1 MKFRDVQQS
10 LEEFVKTNWTATA
23 LQFENMPFSADLY
36 EEFARLNLAYGEAL
50 KRAAAS
56 GCYRVQGLL
65 MFTLFGRAASGS
77 NRLLTLADTACTMLA
92 SVIVS
97 PVPPLTAPKVQ
108 MFTPSVH
115 KDFKERDGWIFVQ
128 VSCPFYY
135 DLEL

>member
-10 LEEFVKTNWTATA
+10 LEEFVKANWTATN
-23 LQFENMPFSADLY
+23 LQYENVAFNADLY
-36 EEFARLNLAYGEAL
+36 EEFTRTTVAFGETE
-50 KRAAAS
+50 KRSAAS
-56 GCYRVQGLL
+56 GCYRVTGLL
-65 MFTLFGRAASGS
+65 MLTLFGRAASGS
-77 NRLLTLADTACTMLA
+77 NRLLSLADTACTMLA

-108 MFTPSVH
+108 MLTPSVH